1 MRLTRM
7 MASSSI
13 LALVATAGL
22 AAAPVQAKSVSVDT
36 FYDRMGVAAEQWQD
50 RAEGRSLTTTFRLR
64 GPLGVR
70 STNIMTINPDGSMK
84 ATFLPPFVDT
94 KRSVRCIDASTC
106 WTTTADDRQW
116 HRLAPDAVT
125 IAGEQLPGVNKPKD
139 PAPGTVT
146 ALITGKV
153 YQLDD
158 SADDQKASLRVTDR
172 KNSWRAVLRSTGLQG
187 QEQNYVSSKVRMN
200 PKPAKIRKPA
210 LGQIGDPDSQTT
222 ITFNQYTGAME
233 IDLGTIN

>member
-64 GPLGVR
+64 GPVGVR

-94 KRSVRCIDASTC
+94 KRLHRC
-106 WTTTADDRQW
+106 
-116 HRLAPDAVT
+116 
-125 IAGEQLPGVNKPKD
+125 
-139 PAPGTVT
+139 
-146 ALITGKV
+146 
-153 YQLDD
+153 LDLLD
-158 SADDQKASLRVTDR
+158 HDCR
-172 KNSWRAVLRSTGLQG
+172 
-187 QEQNYVSSKVRMN
+187 
-200 PKPAKIRKPA
+200 
-210 LGQIGDPDSQTT
+210 
-222 ITFNQYTGAME
+222 
-233 IDLGTIN
+233 

>member
-13 LALVATAGL
+13 LALVVTAGVS
-22 AAAPVQAKSVSVDT
+22 AAPSHAKSVSVDT
-36 FYDRMGVAAEQWQD
+36 FYERMGVAAEQWQA
-50 RAEGRSLTTTFRLR
+50 RVEGRSLTTIFRLR

-70 STNIMTINPDGSMK
+70 STNTMTMNPDGSMK

-94 KRSVRCIDASTC
+94 KRSVRCIDTTTC

-125 IAGEQLPGVNKPKD
+125 IVGKQLPGVNKPND
-139 PAPGTVT
+139 PAPETVT
-146 ALITGKV
+146 ARITGKV

-158 SADDQKASLRVTDR
+158 SADDQQASLRVTDR
-172 KNSWRAVLRSTGLQG
+172 KNSWRAVLKATDREG
-187 QEQNYVSSKVRMN
+187 QEQNYVSSAVRMN
-200 PKPAKIRKPA
+200 PKPAKIRRPA
-210 LGQIGDPDSQTT
+210 AGKIGEPDNQTT
-222 ITFNQYTGAME
+222 ITFNQYTGGVE

>member
-13 LALVATAGL
+13 LALVAVAGV
-22 AAAPVQAKSVSVDT
+22 AAGPVQAESVSVDT
-36 FYDRMGVAAEQWQD
+36 FYERMGVAAEQWQA
-50 RAEGRSLTTTFRLR
+50 RVEGRSLTTIFRLR
-64 GPLGVR
+64 GPFGAR
-70 STNIMTINPDGSMK
+70 STNTMTINPDGSMK

-94 KRSVRCIDASTC
+94 KRSVRCIDTTTC

-125 IAGEQLPGVNKPKD
+125 IVGKQLPGVNKPKD

-146 ALITGKV
+146 ARITGKV
-153 YQLDD
+153 YQLDN
-158 SADDQKASLRVTDR
+158 SADDQKASLRVTNR
-172 KNSWRAVLRSTGLQG
+172 KNSWRAVLKATGLEG
-187 QEQNYVSSKVRMN
+187 QEENYVSSKVRIN

-210 LGQIGDPDSQTT
+210 VGQIGEPDDQTT

>member
-106 WTTTADDRQW
+106 WATTADDRQW
-116 HRLAPDAVT
+116 HRLALMPSRLSASNF
-125 IAGEQLPGVNKPKD
+125 PGSTNPKI
-139 PAPGTVT
+139 P
-146 ALITGKV
+146 L
-153 YQLDD
+153 
-158 SADDQKASLRVTDR
+158 
-172 KNSWRAVLRSTGLQG
+172 
-187 QEQNYVSSKVRMN
+187 QEQ
-200 PKPAKIRKPA
+200 
-210 LGQIGDPDSQTT
+210 
-222 ITFNQYTGAME
+222 
-233 IDLGTIN
+233 

>member
-1 MRLTRM
+1 MRINRM
-7 MASSSI
+7 MAASSM
-13 LALVATAGL
+13 LGLVATAGL
-22 AAAPVQAKSVSVDT
+22 AAAPAHAKSVSVDT
-36 FYDRMGVAAEQWQD
+36 FYERLDTAAEQWQE
-50 RAEGRSLTTTFRLR
+50 RAEGRSVTTTFRLR

-70 STNIMTINPDGSMK
+70 STNTMTINPDGSMR
-84 ATFLPPFVDT
+84 ATFLPPFIDK
-94 KRSVRCIDASTC
+94 KRSVRCTDATTC

-125 IAGEQLPGVNKPKD
+125 IVGEQLPGVNKPDD

-146 ALITGKV
+146 ARITGKV

-158 SADDQKASLRVTDR
+158 SADDQQASLRVTNR
-172 KNSWRAVLRSTGLQG
+172 KKSWRAVLKVTDPDG

-200 PKPAKIRKPA
+200 PKPVKIRQPA
-210 LGQIGDPDSQTT
+210 AGQIGEPDNQTT

-233 IDLGTIN
+233 IDLGTIG

>member
-13 LALVATAGL
+13 LALVAMAGL
-22 AAAPVQAKSVSVDT
+22 VAAPVQAKSVSVDT
-36 FYDRMGVAAEQWQD
+36 FYERMGAAAEQWQD

-64 GPLGVR
+64 GLPGVR
-70 STNIMTINPDGSMK
+70 STNTMTINPDGSMT
-84 ATFLPPFVDT
+84 ATFLPPFLDT

-125 IAGEQLPGVNKPKD
+125 IVGNQLPGVNKPED

-146 ALITGKV
+146 ARITGKV
-153 YQLDD
+153 YQVDD
-158 SADDQKASLRVTDR
+158 SADDQNASLRVTHR
-172 KNSWRAVLRSTGLQG
+172 KNSWRAVLKVMNAQG
-187 QEQNYVSSKVRMN
+187 QEENYVSSKVRMN
-200 PKPAKIRKPA
+200 PKPAKIPKPA
-210 LGQIGDPDSQTT
+210 AGQIGESDNQTT